1 MKTKFKTT
9 NDLKFEVYEGSKLPG
24 FEIFKLGQ
32 ITGTFRVGIASVDVV
47 TTNIGDPE
55 HLVDLVQW
63 FTEVARIRKVPVR
76 FTRVIN
82 KDLFNRLVDE
92 FKFIKSHT
100 DTVIKYDFLYASKV

>member
-1 MKTKFKTT
+1 MKTEFKTK
-9 NDLKFEVYEGSKLPG
+9 NDLTFEVHPGSKLPG
-24 FEIFKLGQ
+24 FEIFKLGN
-32 ITGTFRVGIASVDVV
+32 TAGTFRVGLGSVDVV
-47 TTNIGDPE
+47 LSYVGDPE
-55 HLVDLVQW
+55 YLIDVVQW
-63 FTEVARIRKVPVR
+63 FTEVARIKKVPVR